1 MRLLKESD
9 VIKAVDRHTR
19 DDGTL
24 DDDISVILEEV
35 ETGFDKEKVL
45 EELEGLRS
53 TYFLTIANTGDKKLD
68 LVYQYVWNAL
78 DHAIGIVDED
88 GGRIMAQKII
98 VDREE
103 YEEMVRGDKKD
114 YYETLLSLVFS
125 RQMELSA
132 LGLYTS
138 KEYTY
143 LEEIKIWLR
152 RKIKKL

>member
-1 MRLLKESD
+1 
-9 VIKAVDRHTR
+9 
-19 DDGTL
+19 
-24 DDDISVILEEV
+24 
-35 ETGFDKEKVL
+35 
-45 EELEGLRS
+45 
-53 TYFLTIANTGDKKLD
+53 
-68 LVYQYVWNAL
+68 
-78 DHAIGIVDED
+78 
-88 GGRIMAQKII
+88 MAQKIV

-103 YEEMVRGDKKD
+103 YEEMAKGDKKD

-138 KEYTY
+138 KEYAY

>member
-53 TYFLTIANTGDKKLD
+53 TYFLTIANTGDEKLD

>member
-1 MRLLKESD
+1 
-9 VIKAVDRHTR
+9 
-19 DDGTL
+19 
-24 DDDISVILEEV
+24 
-35 ETGFDKEKVL
+35 
-45 EELEGLRS
+45 
-53 TYFLTIANTGDKKLD
+53 
-68 LVYQYVWNAL
+68 
-78 DHAIGIVDED
+78 
-88 GGRIMAQKII
+88 MAQKIV

-103 YEEMVRGDKKD
+103 YGELVRGDKKD
-114 YYETLLSLVFS
+114 YYETLISLVFS